1 MRGPKDPRL
10 EERRPL
16 QRWIVARRYE
26 LGLTQKAVADL
37 LGVTP
42 SWVYLFEKRRKPTAY
57 QIARVCGVLGLDV
70 HEGIALA
77 GRNPVSDEDLAREIQ
92 ANMLISAVARATRKA
107 RGV

>member
-1 MRGPKDPRL
+1 MRGPKEPRL
-10 EERRPL
+10 EYRRPL

-42 SWVYLFEKRRKPTAY
+42 SWVYLFENRRKPTAY

-70 HEGIALA
+70 HKGIELA
-77 GRNPVSDEDLAREIQ
+77 GRPPVSDEALERMTQ
-92 ANMLISAVARATRKA
+92 ANMLIASIARATRKA
-107 RGV
+107 RGI